1 MDLARRDG
9 MVEEMGMQLR
19 QHTQLLQTHGDL
31 QKMLNNPSV
40 DMQVK
45 TNILAAILE
54 RTQPAP
60 LLRSFLQLLLA
71 RNRLQHL
78 ELICTHYEKMANE
91 LLGRVTAQVT
101 TAVALDARQRQDVQ
115 QKIARM
121 TQKEV
126 LLETR
131 VDPSILGGLIVRVDN
146 VVLDGSLQ
154 GQLARLRKEL
164 VGG

>member
-19 QHTQLLQTHGDL
+19 QHTQLLRTHADL
-31 QKMLNNPSV
+31 QKMLHNPSV
-40 DMQVK
+40 DMRVK
-45 TNILAAILE
+45 TNILAALLE

-101 TAVALDARQRQDVQ
+101 TAVALDAGQRQDVQ